1 MFLCRSIPYACS
13 SSSIRWYISVLR
25 KYALYICGT
34 YAYIAPT
41 CTYAYGIPYVFMAL
55 DHFGFPSSV
64 PIPRLNPSRFHFS
77 GPVLALSC
85 PYKLEYKTL
94 RKVTG

>member
-1 MFLCRSIPYACS
+1 MFLCRSIPYTCS

-41 CTYAYGIPYVFMAL
+41 YAYGIPYVFMAL
-55 DHFGFPSSV
+55 DHFGLPSSL

-77 GPVLALSC
+77 VPVPSLLSC
-85 PYKLEYKTL
+85 PYELEYKTL

>member
-1 MFLCRSIPYACS
+1 MLVVVAVLGGIYRSYVSMHMWHLHIYRPY
-13 SSSIRWYISVLR
+13 L
-25 KYALYICGT
+25 
-34 YAYIAPT
+34 P
-41 CTYAYGIPYVFMAL
+41 TYAYGVPYVFMAL

-77 GPVLALSC
+77 GPVLSLSC

>member
-1 MFLCRSIPYACS
+1 MLVVVAVVGGIYRSHVS
-13 SSSIRWYISVLR
+13 MHMWHLR
-25 KYALYICGT
+25 IYRLYLRLRYT
-34 YAYIAPT
+34 L
-41 CTYAYGIPYVFMAL
+41 FMAL

-64 PIPRLNPSRFHFS
+64 PIPRLNPSRFQFS
-77 GPVLALSC
+77 GPVLSLSC